1 MTAVKGWRG
10 ILSRV
15 ETTAEDSE
23 NVVHL
28 NRPTTD
34 ALFAAVKAEQAEM
47 RAILKE
53 GAALEERHNECQTRM
68 TNARAALVERM
79 AEVGIKAEG
88 GE

>member
-15 ETTAEDSE
+15 ETTAEDE

-28 NRPTTD
+28 NRPSAD
-34 ALFAAVKAEQAEM
+34 ALIAAIKSEQAEM